1 MVNLLFERGLR
12 KWKPHSAKVPLIA
25 QSLWKWKVLV
35 LEMLLLFCHIIFNID
50 IQYFGVRLRSTII
63 YRCSQMCWGRMNLK
77 IKNRNMQ
84 GFLSLHKAR
93 ANVAEINDVCLGTLH
108 SFCHMIFD
116 IDIQYLG
123 LRLTSTVIYRYS
135 KMWRVHLRIEN
146 RTMWGPLSL
155 REARANVAEIKD
167 LCLGHVTTSHIMMC
181 HNVLRESGPE
191 NWKPHYAGAPLIARS
206 SRKRRGNQRSLS
218 RTRYT

>member
-1 MVNLLFERGLR
+1 MQGSLALLQILLKSKSFVLLHSELFKTKGIIRSLYKANLCLGRVTHCLHSQVDMVNLLFERGLR

-84 GFLSLHKAR
+84 GFLSLHKAH

-123 LRLTSTVIYRYS
+123 VRLRSTVIYR
-135 KMWRVHLRIEN
+135 H
-146 RTMWGPLSL
+146 
-155 REARANVAEIKD
+155 
-167 LCLGHVTTSHIMMC
+167 
-181 HNVLRESGPE
+181 
-191 NWKPHYAGAPLIARS
+191 
-206 SRKRRGNQRSLS
+206 
-218 RTRYT
+218 